1 MDKLILY
8 VLAGLGVLFVVP
20 FLLITLLYL
29 GARLLIIF
37 FPFILGAVALCTV
50 YGMYAIGKVF
60 FLRRAKSKE
69 AKNKE
74 VVYVYRD

>member
-1 MDKLILY
+1 MSKLILY
-8 VLAGLGVLFVVP
+8 VLAGLGVLFVLP

-60 FLRRAKSKE
+60 FLRRSKS
-69 AKNKE
+69 KE
-74 VVYVYRD
+74 VVYVYRN

>member
-1 MDKLILY
+1 MNKLILY
-8 VLAGLGVLFVVP
+8 VLAGLGVLFVVA

-50 YGMYAIGKVF
+50 YGMYAIGKSIF
-60 FLRRAKSKE
+60 SPE
-69 AKNKE
+69 I
-74 VVYVYRD
+74 

>member
-1 MDKLILY
+1 MSKLILY
-8 VLAGLGVLFVVP
+8 VLAGLGVLFVLP

-29 GARLLIIF
+29 GSRLLIIF

-69 AKNKE
+69 
-74 VVYVYRD
+74 VVYVYRN

>member
-1 MDKLILY
+1 MSKLILY
-8 VLAGLGVLFVVP
+8 VLAGLGVLFVLP

-60 FLRRAKSKE
+60 FLRKAKS
-69 AKNKE
+69 KE
-74 VVYVYRD
+74 VVYVYRN

>member
-1 MDKLILY
+1 MSKLILY

-50 YGMYAIGKVF
+50 YGNAIGKVF

-69 AKNKE
+69 D
-74 VVYVYRD
+74 VYVYRN

>member
-8 VLAGLGVLFVVP
+8 VLAGLGALFAVP
-20 FLLITLLYL
+20 FLLMTLLYL
-29 GARLLIIF
+29 GARFLIF
-37 FPFILGAVALCTV
+37 VFPFILGSVALCTV
-50 YGMYAIGKVF
+50 YGVYKIGEVF

>member
-1 MDKLILY
+1 MNKLILY
-8 VLAGLGVLFVVP
+8 VLAGLGVLFVVA

-29 GARLLIIF
+29 GARFLIF
-37 FPFILGAVALCTV
+37 VFPFILGAVALCTV

-60 FLRRAKSKE
+60 FLRRSKSKE

-74 VVYVYRD
+74 IVYVYRN